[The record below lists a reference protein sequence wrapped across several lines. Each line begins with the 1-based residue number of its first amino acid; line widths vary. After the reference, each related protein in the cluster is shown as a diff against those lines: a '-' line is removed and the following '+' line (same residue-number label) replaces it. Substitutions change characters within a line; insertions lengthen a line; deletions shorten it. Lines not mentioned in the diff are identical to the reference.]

1 MPDTDSE
8 AMERATGA
16 VRFFVARISDTIG
29 LPPGFWEDP
38 YVFGFLIGAGILAAA
53 GAGGGAVPGHT
64 AAQAGIAAVSVV
76 SGLEQAEIT
85 KQLAAVQ
92 DDEDADYIR
101 GIGNAQKLMAVV
113 AGYTG
118 LEDDPDIVAARE
130 RADEI
135 YTPEVLGDRVISDEA
150 KLLGALQLTLFDEVV
165 LNRFG
170 LERDE

>member
-1 MPDTDSE
+1 MPDVDSE

-16 VRFFVARISDTIG
+16 VRFFVERVSDTVG
-29 LPPGFWEDP
+29 LPEGFWEDP
-38 YVFGFLIGAGILAAA
+38 YVFGFLVGAGILAAA
-53 GAGGGAVPGHT
+53 GAGGGAAPGHT
-64 AAQAGIAAVSVV
+64 AAQAGIAAVAVV
-76 SGLEQAEIT
+76 SGLEQAVIT

-113 AGYTG
+113 AGYGG

-130 RADEI
+130 RAEEI
-135 YTPEVLGDRVISDEA
+135 YTPEVLGDREVSEEA

-165 LNRFG
+165 LGRFG
-170 LERDE
+170 LEPE